1 MKKTF
6 ILLASLII
14 SLSCGFTVNSVAQL
28 DLDSDKK
35 AGSRNTFLKYKIASA
50 TDTGSL
56 GRHVPIVRMEDVT
69 TDLLEDMI
77 TSRRAPAILIVIPKD
92 LTEVDYEEWEYVE
105 KAFLSTT
112 WHSSIVFVH
121 ESQEILDIMSRME
134 TDPDW
139 KNEKML
145 KAAKGPTPKALPI
158 TTVEN
163 LVGLLRGA
171 GKGHSKMRNVLVLAN
186 YDSYS
191 AVPYEGQGAN
201 DNASGVI
208 ALIHIAAMLSTL
220 YKTKLASYNIY
231 FALTGVDKFGFEGT
245 RSFSE
250 QFQSHFREELH
261 LVLCLNT
268 LGSSPDL
275 PLYVHVSSPEG
286 QMSNYPAETFAS
298 DERFTLIRHVIRIDQ
313 EELEWPHEPFALKT
327 IPAVTISTKSGRES
341 GNFPVGVLDTAQN
354 LDLEGCKKNIKTI
367 TDFLGTYLYE
377 EDSEEVEIPAISD
390 EFIYQWLGELGSL
403 PRMGPY
409 LNQTIVDKLQKSIG
423 EYLQQPAQKFSFK
436 PKLPTFYSL
445 VQNVEM
451 ELMTVKPFSF
461 ELTYLLAV
469 CCYVGIFYYSHEMV
483 IEKFLG

>member
-1 MKKTF
+1 MKKNF
-6 ILLASLII
+6 ILLLSLIT
-14 SLSCGFTVNSVAQL
+14 LSYGFTVNSVAQL

-35 AGSRNTFLKYKIASA
+35 AGSRNTFLKYKIASVK
-50 TDTGSL
+50 DTGSL

-92 LTEVDYEEWEYVE
+92 LSRVDYEEWEYVE

-112 WHSSIVFVH
+112 WHSGIVFVH
-121 ESQEILDIMSRME
+121 ESKEILEIMSRME

-145 KAAKGPTPKALPI
+145 KAAKAPTPKALPI

-208 ALIHIAAMLSTL
+208 ALIHLVAMLSTL
-220 YKTKLASYNIY
+220 YKTKLATYNIY

-268 LGSSPDL
+268 LSSSPNL

-286 QMSNYPAETFAS
+286 QMSSYPAETFAS
-298 DERFTLIRHVIRIDQ
+298 DERFTLIRHVMQMDQ
-313 EELEWPHEPFALKT
+313 DELHWPHEPFALKT

-341 GNFPVGVLDTAQN
+341 GDFPVGVLDTAQN
-354 LDLEGCKKNIKTI
+354 LDLEGFKKNIKTI
-367 TDFLGTYLYE
+367 TEFLGKYLYE
-377 EDSEEVEIPAISD
+377 EDSGEVEIPGISD
-390 EFIYQWLGELGSL
+390 EFISRWLNDLGSL

-409 LNQTIVDKLQKSIG
+409 LNGTIVEKLEKSIG
-423 EYLQQPAQKFSFK
+423 EYLQQPVQKFSFK

-445 VQNVEM
+445 VHDLEM

-469 CCYVGIFYYSHEMV
+469 CCYVGVFYYSHEIV
-483 IEKFLG
+483 IKKFLG